1 MEGYVIYKIF
11 MEFNLFYWNFH
22 SDLYQYILDPGQSFI
37 SYSIRCDHAAQSDD
51 CRKNGHQLLTN
62 IKH

>member
-1 MEGYVIYKIF
+1 